1 MIGGVA
7 ALVALIG
14 FIVAH
19 EGGHYFAAKATGM
32 KVTEFFIGFGP
43 RIWSFRRGET
53 EYGIKGAIPFG
64 AYVKVIGMNSLE
76 EVPPE
81 EEHRT
86 YRSKPFWAKSLVV
99 LSGVAANF
107 LIAFLIFAGVSFTEG
122 SPVIVDGEPVLS
134 TEVAAVVDR
143 TDDGAITA
151 AAAAGLRPGDVIVA
165 IDGRRVAGWD
175 QLRSAIEEV
184 PGQPVELLVRRGNEE
199 LAFATTMGSRV
210 DASGREIGFLGF
222 APAVATEEISLLG
235 AGWVGVRQVGLA
247 VEFTFV
253 AFGRILRFD
262 TLGQLV
268 GGVFG
273 GEIDPEV
280 RPVSPIGIVQIGSQ
294 AEDFGI
300 VNMILLMAFVN
311 VILGTLNA
319 LPLYPLDGGHF
330 AVAVYEKV
338 SGRTADM
345 RKLVPVAVTVIAL
358 IALIG
363 VLAIVLDIVSPI
375 DL

>member
-19 EGGHYFAAKATGM
+19 EAGHYFAAKATGM

-53 EYGIKGAIPFG
+53 EYGIKPIPFG
-64 AYVKVIGMNSLE
+64 AYVKVLGMNSLE
-76 EVPPE
+76 EVAPE

-99 LSGVAANF
+99 LSGVVANF
-107 LIAFLIFAGVSFTEG
+107 LIAFVIFSTVALIEG
-122 SPVIVDGEPVLS
+122 EPIIVDGEPVLS
-134 TEVAAVVDR
+134 TEVSGVVDA
-143 TDDGAITA
+143 DDAGNPTA
-151 AAAAGLRPGDVIVA
+151 AAAAGLRAGDVIV
-165 IDGRRVAGWD
+165 GMNGQRVGGWEELREVIEGAAG
-175 QLRSAIEEV
+175 E
-184 PGQPVELLVRRGNEE
+184 PVELLVLRDEAE
-199 LAFATTMGSRV
+199 IVLTTTMGSRV
-210 DASGREIGFLGF
+210 DPVTGAESGFLGF
-222 APAVATEEISLLG
+222 SPAFATQTISVFE
-235 AGWVGVRQVGLA
+235 AGWIGVRQVGIA
-247 VEFTFV
+247 VEFTFE

-262 TLGQLV
+262 TLGQLL
-268 GGVFG
+268 GGITG
-273 GEIDPEV
+273 GEIDPDV

-294 AEDFGI
+294 AEEFGI
-300 VNMILLMAFVN
+300 VNMILLLAFVN

-330 AVAVYEKV
+330 AVALYEKV

-345 RKLVPVAVTVIAL
+345 RKLIPVALAVIAV
-358 IALIG
+358 IGLIG
-363 VLAIVLDIVSPI
+363 VLAIVLDIVNPI